1 MTIKETWITLNS
13 VRLRG
18 HHGVLEQE
26 RTVGGDFVINVSLRV
41 SLDDAALLRDNL
53 DGTVNYAE
61 VHQVIKSEF
70 SRPSNLIEHVTHR
83 MADALLE
90 HFTRIRAV
98 RITVEKIAPPMQ
110 ADCRSAAFT
119 LEAER

>member
-1 MTIKETWITLNS
+1 MTIKETWITLNG

-26 RTVGGDFVINVSLRV
+26 RTVGGDFVINVSLHV

-53 DGTVNYAE
+53 DGMVNYAE
-61 VHQVIKSEF
+61 VYQVIKSEF
-70 SRPSNLIEHVTHR
+70 SCPSNLIEHVARR
-83 MADALLE
+83 MAGALLE
-90 HFTRIRAV
+90 RFPRIRGV

-119 LEAER
+119 LEAGR

>member
-1 MTIKETWITLNS
+1 MTIKETWITLNG

-41 SLDDAALLRDNL
+41 SLDDAALLRYNL

-70 SRPSNLIEHVTHR
+70 SRPSNLIEHVAYR
-83 MADALLE
+83 MADTLLE

>member
-1 MTIKETWITLNS
+1 M
-13 VRLRG
+13 
-18 HHGVLEQE
+18 
-26 RTVGGDFVINVSLRV
+26 GGDFVINVSLRV
-41 SLDDAALLRDNL
+41 SIDDAALLRDNL

-70 SRPSNLIEHVTHR
+70 SRPSNLIEHVAYR
-83 MADALLE
+83 MAGALLE
-90 HFTRIRAV
+90 RFPRIRAV